1 MKKSLL
7 LLTLIVVF
15 TQAQAQKIKEKHVPT
30 NVVSAF
36 HKSYPMVKTVHWHR
50 IGERFEASY
59 DRDKMEKNLIYD
71 VNANLV
77 EYKMEIM
84 ASGMPTAA
92 SDYMKK
98 NHKEHKVR
106 ETYKV
111 TDASGNVSYEAE
123 VKGMDLYFDANGNFI
138 KSLKDKD

>member
-1 MKKSLL
+1 MKKLIL
-7 LLTLIVVF
+7 LLTLVVIF

-30 NVVSAF
+30 NVVNAF

-59 DRDKMEKNLIYD
+59 DRDKMEKNVIYD

-84 ASGMPTAA
+84 ASGLPAAA
-92 SDYMKK
+92 SEYVKK
-98 NHKEHKVR
+98 NHKEHKIR
-106 ETYKV
+106 ETYRV
-111 TDASGNVSYEAE
+111 TDANGNVGYEAE
-123 VKGMDLYFDANGNFI
+123 VKGLDLYFDANGNFVR
-138 KSLKDKD
+138 SVKD